1 MFIYLRRILFT
12 VLMGLGGASE
22 GLGAISLPNR
32 ALTDSGDRFSPMV
45 WMLFEL
51 MAEAHSRSFLYFFEL
66 RLIQRNRRAL
76 PLSYYLKAF
85 GFSLL

>member
-22 GLGAISLPNR
+22 GLG